1 MRLSV
6 HRTGSCLGNES
17 SALRCGSR
25 IPLLQIE
32 NNLLLQQQSLRF
44 DCERSLIMPKMQSA
58 PAKSG
63 PFSMFVRSAQ
73 ELKRPKSL
81 VMLSMLL
88 ACHVVLGFFQLQLT
102 DFIRI
107 SFAALPIGVAGMLYG
122 PTAALLLGALGDP
135 IKYLVSPTGPFFPGF
150 TLSAAVTG
158 LLFGLLFYGM
168 HRDFDPCR
176 KKRGIAIL
184 RIAVAQLLNTLI
196 VDLLLHSLW
205 LTCLYGTPM
214 EALLPM
220 RALKCA
226 LLFPV
231 EGILLY
237 LLLAAVAR
245 FVLSRPSV
253 LR

>member
-1 MRLSV
+1 MSKI
-6 HRTGSCLGNES
+6 S
-17 SALRCGSR
+17 
-25 IPLLQIE
+25 
-32 NNLLLQQQSLRF
+32 
-44 DCERSLIMPKMQSA
+44 SA

-63 PFSMFVRSAQ
+63 PFALFSRSAQ

-107 SFAALPIGVAGMLYG
+107 SFAALPIGIAGMLYG
-122 PTAALLLGALGDP
+122 PSAALLLGALGDP

-158 LLFGLLFYGM
+158 LIFGLLFYGM

-176 KKRGIAIL
+176 KKRGWVTL
-184 RIAVAQLLNTLI
+184 RVAAAQ
-196 VDLLLHSLW
+196 LLLHSLW
-205 LTCLYGTPM
+205 LSCLYGTPIQ
-214 EALLPM
+214 ALLPM
-220 RALKCA
+220 RAVKCA

-245 FVLSRPSV
+245 FLLSRPSA

>member
-1 MRLSV
+1 
-6 HRTGSCLGNES
+6 
-17 SALRCGSR
+17 
-25 IPLLQIE
+25 
-32 NNLLLQQQSLRF
+32 
-44 DCERSLIMPKMQSA
+44 MPKISSTPSN
-58 PAKSG
+58 PARSG
-63 PFSMFVRSAQ
+63 PFSMFSRSAR

-122 PTAALLLGALGDP
+122 PAAALLLGALGDP
-135 IKYLVSPTGPFFPGF
+135 IKYLVSPAGASSAGF

-158 LLFGLLFYGM
+158 LLFGLLFYDM

>member
-1 MRLSV
+1 MPKI
-6 HRTGSCLGNES
+6 S
-17 SALRCGSR
+17 SAPS
-25 IPLLQIE
+25 
-32 NNLLLQQQSLRF
+32 N
-44 DCERSLIMPKMQSA
+44 
-58 PAKSG
+58 PARSG
-63 PFSMFVRSAQ
+63 PFSMFSRSAR

-158 LLFGLLFYGM
+158 LLFGLLLYGM

-245 FVLSRPSV
+245 FVLSRPSG

>member
-1 MRLSV
+1 
-6 HRTGSCLGNES
+6 
-17 SALRCGSR
+17 
-25 IPLLQIE
+25 
-32 NNLLLQQQSLRF
+32 
-44 DCERSLIMPKMQSA
+44 MPKMQST

-63 PFSMFVRSAQ
+63 PFSVFVRSAQ
-73 ELKRPKSL
+73 ELKRPKSM
-81 VMLSMLL
+81 VMLAMLL

-122 PTAALLLGALGDP
+122 PTAALMLGALGDP

-176 KKRGIAIL
+176 KKRGFTVL
-184 RIAVAQLLNTLI
+184 RVAAAQLLNTLI

-205 LTCLYGTPM
+205 LSCLYGTPM
-214 EALLPM
+214 GVLLPM

-245 FVLSRPSV
+245 FLLSRPSA

>member
-1 MRLSV
+1 MPKI
-6 HRTGSCLGNES
+6 S
-17 SALRCGSR
+17 SA
-25 IPLLQIE
+25 PF
-32 NNLLLQQQSLRF
+32 N
-44 DCERSLIMPKMQSA
+44 
-58 PAKSG
+58 PAQSG
-63 PFSMFVRSAQ
+63 PFSVFSRSAR

-150 TLSAAVTG
+150 TLSAAVSG
-158 LLFGLLFYGM
+158 LLFGLLLYGM

>member
-1 MRLSV
+1 
-6 HRTGSCLGNES
+6 
-17 SALRCGSR
+17 
-25 IPLLQIE
+25 
-32 NNLLLQQQSLRF
+32 
-44 DCERSLIMPKMQSA
+44 MPKMQST

-63 PFSMFVRSAQ
+63 PFSVFVRSAQ
-73 ELKRPKSL
+73 ELKRPKSM
-81 VMLSMLL
+81 VMLAMLL

-122 PTAALLLGALGDP
+122 PTAALMLGALGDP

-176 KKRGIAIL
+176 KKRGFTVL
-184 RIAVAQLLNTLI
+184 RVAAAQLLNTLI

-205 LTCLYGTPM
+205 LSCLYGTPM
-214 EALLPM
+214 EVLLPM

-245 FVLSRPSV
+245 FLLSRPSA

>member
-6 HRTGSCLGNES
+6 RRTGSCLRNES
-17 SALRCGSR
+17 PALRYGSR

-63 PFSMFVRSAQ
+63 PFSVFVRSAQ

-88 ACHVVLGFFQLQLT
+88 ACHVVLGFFQLQVT
-102 DFIRI
+102 DFLRI

-158 LLFGLLFYGM
+158 LLFGLLLYGM
-168 HRDFDPCR
+168 HQNFAPCR
-176 KKRGIAIL
+176 KKRVVAIL
-184 RIAVAQLLNTLI
+184 RVAAAQLLNTLL
-196 VDLLLHSLW
+196 VDLLLHTLW
-205 LTCLYGTPM
+205 LSCLYGTPM
-214 EALLPM
+214 AVLLPM
-220 RALKCA
+220 RAVKCA
-226 LLFPV
+226 LMFPV
-231 EGILLY
+231 EGVLLY

-245 FVLSRPSV
+245 FLLSRPST

>member
-1 MRLSV
+1 
-6 HRTGSCLGNES
+6 
-17 SALRCGSR
+17 
-25 IPLLQIE
+25 
-32 NNLLLQQQSLRF
+32 
-44 DCERSLIMPKMQSA
+44 
-58 PAKSG
+58 
-63 PFSMFVRSAQ
+63 
-73 ELKRPKSL
+73 
-81 VMLSMLL
+81 
-88 ACHVVLGFFQLQLT
+88 
-102 DFIRI
+102 
-107 SFAALPIGVAGMLYG
+107 
-122 PTAALLLGALGDP
+122 
-135 IKYLVSPTGPFFPGF
+135 
-150 TLSAAVTG
+150 
-158 LLFGLLFYGM
+158 M

>member
-1 MRLSV
+1 
-6 HRTGSCLGNES
+6 
-17 SALRCGSR
+17 
-25 IPLLQIE
+25 
-32 NNLLLQQQSLRF
+32 
-44 DCERSLIMPKMQSA
+44 MPKMQSA

-88 ACHVVLGFFQLQLT
+88 ACHVVLGFFQLQVT
-102 DFIRI
+102 DFLRI

-158 LLFGLLFYGM
+158 LLFGLLLYGM
-168 HRDFDPCR
+168 HQNFAPCR
-176 KKRGIAIL
+176 KKRVVAIL
-184 RIAVAQLLNTLI
+184 RVAAAQLLNTLL
-196 VDLLLHSLW
+196 VDLLLHTLW
-205 LTCLYGTPM
+205 LSCLYGTPM
-214 EALLPM
+214 AVLLPM
-220 RALKCA
+220 RAVKCA
-226 LLFPV
+226 LMFPV
-231 EGILLY
+231 EGVLLY

-245 FVLSRPSV
+245 FLLRRPST

>member
-1 MRLSV
+1 MS
-6 HRTGSCLGNES
+6 TIS
-17 SALRCGSR
+17 
-25 IPLLQIE
+25 
-32 NNLLLQQQSLRF
+32 
-44 DCERSLIMPKMQSA
+44 SA

-63 PFSMFVRSAQ
+63 PFALFSRSAQ

-107 SFAALPIGVAGMLYG
+107 SFAALPIGIAGMLYG
-122 PTAALLLGALGDP
+122 PSAALLLGALGDP

-158 LLFGLLFYGM
+158 LIFGLLFYGM

-176 KKRGIAIL
+176 KKRGWVIL
-184 RIAVAQLLNTLI
+184 RVAAAQLLNTLL

-205 LTCLYGTPM
+205 LSCLYGTPIQ
-214 EALLPM
+214 ALLPM
-220 RALKCA
+220 RAVKCA

-245 FVLSRPSV
+245 FLLSRPSA